1 MEFKISK
8 EINGSR
14 LVSFVL
20 YEFSNFQGFDWESL
34 SSQTMEP
41 PYIPTVSSATDLTNF
56 DQFDEPEDDFM
67 AADNAEESGWDKE
80 F

>member
-1 MEFKISK
+1 MK
-8 EINGSR
+8 
-14 LVSFVL
+14 
-20 YEFSNFQGFDWESL
+20 FSNFIQGFDWESL

-41 PYIPTVSSATDLTNF
+41 PYIPTVTSATDLTNF

>member
-1 MEFKISK
+1 M
-8 EINGSR
+8 
-14 LVSFVL
+14 
-20 YEFSNFQGFDWESL
+20 D
-34 SSQTMEP
+34 P
-41 PYIPTVSSATDLTNF
+41 PYIPSVSSATDLTNF

>member
-8 EINGSR
+8 EINGS
-14 LVSFVL
+14 L
-20 YEFSNFQGFDWESL
+20 YVFKIRSYFKNIQGFDWESL
-34 SSQTMEP
+34 SSQTMDP
-41 PYIPTVSSATDLTNF
+41 PYIPSVSSATDLTNF